1 MRALLVIPGLPLR
14 HVREEQDPV
23 ITTRNPSPQKR
34 SRHEISGP
42 VAPERARDTAL
53 CGRALPPDRWKD
65 AGRRDAPRTLLEA
78 SDPKPV
84 FELVSEWQEF
94 MEMEATPVLEDDD
107 AGGIFAKLYG

>member
-1 MRALLVIPGLPLR
+1 MKYLVQWHLSEPATLRSAAERFLQTGGKTPDGATLL
-14 HVREEQDPV
+14 
-23 ITTRNPSPQKR
+23 
-34 SRHEISGP
+34 
-42 VAPERARDTAL
+42 
-53 CGRALPPDRWKD
+53 GRWFGMNGKGCA
-65 AGRRDAPRTLLEA
+65 LLEA